1 MFDHCHILHV
11 LVVVYEELARNTSG
25 FRDDSLR
32 LHHDKIILLSNV
44 HCHQDTLGNGCAWA
58 TMAIIKFLEICE
70 YWATVHVGQ
79 VLDELW
85 GARWEWLHGINNYA

>member
-44 HCHQDTLGNGCAWA
+44 HCHQDTLGNGCA
-58 TMAIIKFLEICE
+58 
-70 YWATVHVGQ
+70 
-79 VLDELW
+79 
-85 GARWEWLHGINNYA
+85 